1 MAAPNLDNSQTAH
14 HVICMKKFVPA
25 ESDAVH
31 SSPEPIPG
39 NSSIEDFV
47 VMARPMQ
54 LRVDFAARSFNS
66 LLDEL
71 DVDDYVEKES
81 RDRRTESL
89 A

>member
-1 MAAPNLDNSQTAH
+1 
-14 HVICMKKFVPA
+14 MKKFVPA

-71 DVDDYVEKES
+71 DVDDYVEKQGKNRLS
-81 RDRRTESL
+81 QSL
-89 A
+89 CPCPLT

>member
-1 MAAPNLDNSQTAH
+1 
-14 HVICMKKFVPA
+14 MKKVMPA

-31 SSPEPIPG
+31 PNPETIPE
-39 NSSIEDFV
+39 NSSMGDFV